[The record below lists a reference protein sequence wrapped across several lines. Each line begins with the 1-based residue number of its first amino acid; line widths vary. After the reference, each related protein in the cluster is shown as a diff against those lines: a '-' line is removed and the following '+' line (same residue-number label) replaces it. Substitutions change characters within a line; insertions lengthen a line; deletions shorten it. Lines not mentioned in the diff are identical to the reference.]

1 MIEYYL
7 VGWVQLHGLIYIY
20 LTNYNNSVHSSII
33 FRNTDTINKNI
44 YKITNRSIAL
54 THAIVTI
61 FASGLSLFIENNLN
75 YDSDNTSLQIHIM
88 NLSLS
93 YFIIDLLHLILMEWN
108 IIFILHHLISIILFS
123 SILNFQITGYTI
135 MLAIFYGEITNPI
148 RMLWIELSKKNNIHA
163 NSVLTV
169 FKVSFIGVRLIIIP
183 YYMCNAI
190 HYYIYESTRLKNVL
204 YPIITLYI
212 MVFSLIS
219 YGNVI
224 WSYKLLKT
232 KNTYSILEN
241 PE

>member
-1 MIEYYL
+1 
-7 VGWVQLHGLIYIY
+7 
-20 LTNYNNSVHSSII
+20 
-33 FRNTDTINKNI
+33 
-44 YKITNRSIAL
+44 
-54 THAIVTI
+54 
-61 FASGLSLFIENNLN
+61 
-75 YDSDNTSLQIHIM
+75 
-88 NLSLS
+88 
-93 YFIIDLLHLILMEWN
+93 
-108 IIFILHHLISIILFS
+108 
-123 SILNFQITGYTI
+123 

-148 RMLWIELSKKNNIHA
+148 RMLWIELSKKNSIYS

-169 FKVSFIGVRLIIIP
+169 FKVSFIGIRLIIIP

-190 HYYIYESTRLKNVL
+190 YYYIYESTRLKNVL